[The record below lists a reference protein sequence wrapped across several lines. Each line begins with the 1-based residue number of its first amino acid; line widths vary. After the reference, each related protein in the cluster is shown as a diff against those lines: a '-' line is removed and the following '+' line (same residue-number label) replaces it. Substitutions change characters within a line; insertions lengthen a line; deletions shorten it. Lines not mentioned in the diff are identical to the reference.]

1 MRFLKSLLAPPA
13 PQGRSM
19 GRPVSRRRREAVD
32 SLGSLLRS
40 RDLRPWRFR
49 RQHSLGPFVVD
60 FACIEQALV
69 IEVAA
74 EPAGVAQR
82 ERRNLLER
90 LGYRVLSFPAAE
102 VLDHP
107 RSVLRAIA
115 GQLE

>member
-13 PQGRSM
+13 PQGRSPA
-19 GRPVSRRRREAVD
+19 RPGSRRRREAVD

-40 RDLRPWRFR
+40 GDLRHWRFC
-49 RQHSLGPFVVD
+49 RQHALGPFVVD

-69 IEVAA
+69 IEVATD
-74 EPAGVAQR
+74 PAGTAQR
-82 ERRNLLER
+82 ERREFLER

-107 RSVLRAIA
+107 RAVLRTIA
-115 GQLE
+115 GRLE